1 MAYNF
6 AAGNKRLSGNL
17 KGYNEEKAKEHSA
30 KSKAL
35 GKKRLHV
42 KDESG
47 EYKLHKLTHT
57 QKNRVVFTGKGGFAK
72 NFSKIQAAQKR
83 MDYADQP

>member
-1 MAYNF
+1 MTMAYNF

-35 GKKRLHV
+35 GKKGRDIDLIRDNKRL
-42 KDESG
+42 
-47 EYKLHKLTHT
+47 
-57 QKNRVVFTGKGGFAK
+57 QKKYPHAK
-72 NFSKIQAAQKR
+72 I
-83 MDYADQP
+83 